1 MRASVQALQRDKM
14 LSIRIILSIIGAII
28 IFGIIIDGLWRKKRL
43 RSIQRHIHQQSA
55 PQQEVIVEPE
65 IAVEYQAESAE
76 IVEQTETV
84 ALVDEGPQIPE
95 EPKPELIKIEEAVDD
110 LDDLIVLTVMADA
123 GKKFVGFELLQA
135 LLKEGLKYGDMKIFH
150 RHRHLNN
157 NKLDNK
163 SPVYFS
169 VASVTQ
175 PGYFDIQHMPEC
187 ETRGLSL
194 FMSVPDV
201 DDPADV
207 FEIMFAAATQ
217 LANRL
222 GGKVCDRYRRPLS
235 DEMLA
240 ACRQRARINGSIFQ

>member
-1 MRASVQALQRDKM
+1 M
-14 LSIRIILSIIGAII
+14 LSIRMILSIIGAII
-28 IFGIIIDGLWRKKRL
+28 ILGIIVDGLWRKRRY
-43 RSIQRHIHQQSA
+43 RSIQRNIHEETIKPDVVVEEFRIVEDSIVA
-55 PQQEVIVEPE
+55 VEPE
-65 IAVEYQAESAE
+65 IEIPEVAE
-76 IVEQTETV
+76 IQHAETF
-84 ALVDEGPQIPE
+84 VDEAPE
-95 EPKPELIKIEEAVDD
+95 IIAEPIKSEPIQVEDTADD
-110 LDDLIVLTVMADA
+110 FIVLTVMADS

-135 LLKEGLKYGDMKIFH
+135 LLKAGLKHGDMKIFH
-150 RHRHLNN
+150 RHRD
-157 NKLDNK
+157 LDNK

-222 GGKVCDRYRRPLS
+222 GGKVCDRYRRPLT

-240 ACRQRARINGSIFQ
+240 ACRQRARINGSICQ